1 MCLEEKQVQFTCDCA
16 SDRKTDTNRWMLWPK
31 VNGKIAHL
39 GFIFVLYVCKEGR
52 EVCKRGVQK
61 KIEGQNY
68 KQCRSIL
75 INVNIKH
82 KSRTTKCCVWL
93 FMNSSDGSCIGSSLL
108 SCDGHKANICTSDR
122 NCWFGKGELWSHSSK
137 STRKYSS
144 ERHLQ
149 IIRQANILVEMQR

>member
-1 MCLEEKQVQFTCDCA
+1 MLLTEKRTPTAGCCGPKLMVKLRILDSSSSCT
-16 SDRKTDTNRWMLWPK
+16 SVRKERD
-31 VNGKIAHL
+31 
-39 GFIFVLYVCKEGR
+39 
-52 EVCKRGVQK
+52 VCKRGVQK
-61 KIEGQNY
+61 KNRRANY

-108 SCDGHKANICTSDR
+108 SCDGHEANICTSDR

-144 ERHLQ
+144 ERHLK
-149 IIRQANILVEMQR
+149 IIRQANILVEMQRWKAKNCSV